1 MARAVCRNFP
11 CCCLTDVLDRSY
23 YVLCHGINVEDI
35 KDRSVF
41 KHNVVQSRRNFL
53 GQELCSSL
61 DVVGGFLP
69 LADGV
74 VTPRNL

>member
-1 MARAVCRNFP
+1 MNFP
-11 CCCLTDVLDRSY
+11 SCCWAYVLDRLD
-23 YVLCHGINVEDI
+23 YVLCHGINAEYV

-41 KHNVVQSRRNFL
+41 EHDVVQSRGNCF
-53 GQELCSSL
+53 GYELCSSL

-74 VTPRNL
+74 VAPRNL

>member
-1 MARAVCRNFP
+1 MNFP
-11 CCCLTDVLDRSY
+11 CCCWADVLERLD
-23 YVLCHGINVEDI
+23 YVLCHGINVEYV

-41 KHNVVQSRRNFL
+41 EHEVVQSRRIFL
-53 GQELCSSL
+53 GQELSSSL

-74 VTPRNL
+74 VTPRNP

>member
-1 MARAVCRNFP
+1 MDFP
-11 CCCLTDVLDRSY
+11 CCCSVDVLDRLDHM
-23 YVLCHGINVEDI
+23 LCHGINVEYV

-41 KHNVVQSRRNFL
+41 EHDVVQSRRNFL
-53 GQELCSSL
+53 SRELCSSL

-74 VTPRNL
+74 ATPRNL

>member
-1 MARAVCRNFP
+1 MNFP
-11 CCCLTDVLDRSY
+11 CCCSADVWDRLD
-23 YVLCHGINVEDI
+23 YVLCHGINVEYV

-41 KHNVVQSRRNFL
+41 EHDVVQSRRNFL
-53 GQELCSSL
+53 GRELYSSL

>member
-1 MARAVCRNFP
+1 M
-11 CCCLTDVLDRSY
+11 
-23 YVLCHGINVEDI
+23 LCHGINVEYV

-41 KHNVVQSRRNFL
+41 EHNVVQSRRNFL

>member
-1 MARAVCRNFP
+1 ME
-11 CCCLTDVLDRSY
+11 
-23 YVLCHGINVEDI
+23 YV

-41 KHNVVQSRRNFL
+41 EHDVVQSRRNFL